1 MIANGGCCGV
11 DIRFTQNCAVPPD
24 RPESNF
30 LEPRPHHRTCD
41 RVMFPLLGTLFLV
54 VGVEVVCLWAV
65 RRRYRVRCWLLQHE
79 STLCLSTACL
89 LVYLSV
95 CLLPVCQCIC
105 LFVCLLV
112 CLSVCLSA
120 CLPVCLSVSPSVGRS
135 VGRAVCL
142 TVCLSGWLAGLLAG
156 WLAGFLAG
164 WLAVVCT

>member
-65 RRRYRVRCWLLQHE
+65 RRRYQASYGLLQGE
-79 STLCLSTACL
+79 SILC
-89 LVYLSV
+89 LSV
-95 CLLPVCQCIC
+95 CLLFVCQ
-105 LFVCLLV
+105 
-112 CLSVCLSA
+112 SVC
-120 CLPVCLSVSPSVGRS
+120 P
-135 VGRAVCL
+135 
-142 TVCLSGWLAGLLAG
+142 
-156 WLAGFLAG
+156 
-164 WLAVVCT
+164 